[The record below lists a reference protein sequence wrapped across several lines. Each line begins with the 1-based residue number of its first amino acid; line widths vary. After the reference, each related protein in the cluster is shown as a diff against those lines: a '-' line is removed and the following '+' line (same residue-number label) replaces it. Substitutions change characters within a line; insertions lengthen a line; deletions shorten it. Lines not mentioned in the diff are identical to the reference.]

1 VVELI
6 PFGDRGKRQDLPFLL
21 LEDMSNEVI
30 LVQPLRATVLD
41 ENDKITLFS
50 AQNMTD
56 GALRAVALPI
66 IDIKNSSAFW
76 H

>member
-1 VVELI
+1 MPRLGPVTYAIIANCELVTVAVVG
-6 PFGDRGKRQDLPFLL
+6 P
-21 LEDMSNEVI
+21 
-30 LVQPLRATVLD
+30 TVLD
-41 ENDKITLFS
+41 EIDKITLFS